1 MKNIYMIPSISIA
14 LLILISILVI
24 VVYHNTESR
33 NIVFAFSAV
42 VGTIFMFYMNVY
54 FELEDTN
61 ENYVINTELSIFH
74 DRPEVAQR
82 IYPVSSNY
90 RMHIDLNASEWL
102 ANNKP
107 KLFKENSQKVM
118 HDLIM
123 YSLVGFLISEEN
135 DYKKTTKAF
144 SRMRF
149 TSFRIKPEEK
159 GKDTFIPIKQFSQ
172 LLQDNGNI
180 FAPVPF
186 KVITQGIFLPP
197 KSKLELK
204 QDELIIE
211 NPFSTIHF
219 IIEDSGSGWYGTPGS
234 NIAHAELL
242 EDGSHKYESRYFNI
256 DIKVTYKGQRAKN
269 KLMPEY
275 KTWIE
280 NLAYDTKK
288 WFSITNEDSTTP

>member
-14 LLILISILVI
+14 LLILTAIFFI

-42 VGTIFMFYMNVY
+42 VGTICMFYMNVL
-54 FELEDTN
+54 FELKDTN
-61 ENYVINTELSIFH
+61 EDYVINTELSIFH
-74 DRPEVAQR
+74 DRPEVAQC
-82 IYPVSSNY
+82 IYPVSSNN
-90 RMHIDLNASEWL
+90 RIHIDLNASEWL
-102 ANNKP
+102 AKNNP
-107 KLFKENSQKVM
+107 KLFKENPQKVM

-144 SRMRF
+144 SKMRF
-149 TSFRIKPEEK
+149 TSFRINPEEK
-159 GKDTFIPIKQFSQ
+159 GTDTFIPIKQFSK

-186 KVITQGIFLPP
+186 EVITKGIFLPP
-197 KSKLELK
+197 KSKVELK

-211 NPFSTIHF
+211 NPFCTIYF
-219 IIEDSGSGWYGTPGS
+219 TIEDSGRGWYGTPGS

-269 KLMPEY
+269 KLMSEY
-275 KTWIE
+275 QTWVE
-280 NLAYDTKK
+280 NLAYNIKK
-288 WFSITNEDSTTP
+288 WFSITKEESITL